1 VIAEH
6 VTDFSQDGEQEW
18 ILRSVPEV
26 GRFLDIGAWHAT
38 KFSNVRALFLQ
49 GWSGVLVEPHPD
61 HAARLRRAY
70 ERHAPSVVVLEC
82 AVALTAGIRTL
93 HATQDA
99 VSTMDPAT
107 RQKWS
112 EVVAYDSDLL
122 VNCATLEQV
131 YDLGGPFDF
140 VSIDAEGL
148 SVDLAV
154 RLFELPVR
162 LPECLCVEFD
172 AQLGEL
178 LEAAARARYRQ
189 VFANGTNVVLAAC

>member
-1 VIAEH
+1 MISEH

-70 ERHAPSVVVLEC
+70 ERHPSVVVMEC
-82 AVALTAGIRTL
+82 AVALRAGRRLL
-93 HATQDA
+93 HATDDA
-99 VSTMDPAT
+99 VSTMDLVT
-107 RQKWS
+107 REKWREAAVYDR
-112 EVVAYDSDLL
+112 EVL
-122 VNCATLEQV
+122 VECSTLEQV
-131 YDLGGPFDF
+131 YDAAGPFDF
-140 VSIDAEGL
+140 VSIDAEGF

-162 LPECLCVEFD
+162 LPVCVCVEYD
-172 AQLGEL
+172 DRMGEVL
-178 LEAAARARYRQ
+178 DAAARARYRQ
-189 VFANGTNVVLAAC
+189 VFSNGTNVVLQAQ